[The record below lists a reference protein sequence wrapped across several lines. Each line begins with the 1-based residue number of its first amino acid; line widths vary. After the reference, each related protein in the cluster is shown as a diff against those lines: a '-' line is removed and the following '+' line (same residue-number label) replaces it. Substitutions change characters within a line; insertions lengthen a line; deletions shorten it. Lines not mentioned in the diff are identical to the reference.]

1 MPTCSRVLPVAFM
14 LMASSVVASFAHAE
28 QAPEALRFSIQT
40 FEISGNSLID
50 PRAAQASVQPFTG
63 AERNFADVEQ
73 ARLALQALYEQAG
86 FGAVQVT
93 VPEQEITSGVIRF
106 KVIEARLTGID
117 IQTTPYHDRE
127 NILASIP
134 QLREGRSPN
143 TRALAR
149 SLALSNESTVKQTLV
164 TLNTGAQ
171 PGEIDA
177 KVTIKDASPW
187 RGFVSAENNGSETA
201 GGDWRISAG
210 LSHGNVFNRDHLWA
224 MQAITSAE
232 KPQDVQIFG
241 GYWKMPLPSW
251 GDAIELSGSYANVSG
266 NITAAGGSL
275 AYQAAGYSAGAR
287 YVHNLEPIG
296 DYKHNLSLGQDYRL
310 VETEQKF
317 TPDYLLTPTSIAY
330 GGSRLTQQS
339 NTRFALSVV
348 RNLGLGDR
356 GSDANIAAN
365 GGRDKDYGLIRLS
378 LSHNLFMKGGWDALF
393 SVNGQWTGEPL
404 PGAEDFGVG
413 GAGSV
418 RGFEEREIAG
428 DKGARMGVEIT
439 TPSLFKLSG
448 ASLRLAGFVDYGQVW
463 DDGVDPNI
471 AVASTGLGIRLR
483 IADSALL
490 KVDAAYVFDGGGVR
504 GEELGRIHA
513 SLVWGF

>member
-1 MPTCSRVLPVAFM
+1 MPTCSRTLSAAFM
-14 LMASSVVASFAHAE
+14 LMASSVVAPLAMAAS
-28 QAPEALRFSIQT
+28 APEEQRFSIQA
-40 FEISGNSLID
+40 FEISGNSLIS
-50 PRAAQASVQPFTG
+50 PSAAQAIVQPFAG
-63 AERNFADVEQ
+63 AERSFADIEQ

-93 VPEQEITSGVIRF
+93 VPEQEITRGVIQF
-106 KVIEARLTGID
+106 KVIEAKLTSID
-117 IQTTPYHDRE
+117 VQTTPYHDRE
-127 NILASIP
+127 NILAAMP

-164 TLNTGAQ
+164 TLNTGSQ
-171 PGEIDA
+171 PGEVAA
-177 KVTIKDASPW
+177 KVTVRDASPW
-187 RGFVSAENNGSETA
+187 RGFVSLENNGSESA
-201 GGDWRISAG
+201 GGDWRVSAG

-224 MQAITSAE
+224 LQAITSAE
-232 KPQDVQIFG
+232 KPKDVEILG
-241 GYWKMPLPSW
+241 GYWKIPLPAL

-287 YVHNLEPIG
+287 YVHNLEPVG
-296 DYKHNLSLGQDYRL
+296 DYKHNLSLGQDLRL

-317 TPDYLLTPTSIAY
+317 TPDYLLTPMSLAY
-330 GGSRLTQQS
+330 GGSRLTQES
-339 NTRFALSVV
+339 NTRIALSVV
-348 RNLGLGDR
+348 RNLGQGDR

-365 GGRDKDYGLIRLS
+365 GGRDKDYGLVRLN
-378 LSHNLFMKGGWDALF
+378 LSYNLFMKGGWDALF
-393 SVNGQWTGEPL
+393 SMSGQWTGEPL
-404 PGAEDFGVG
+404 PGAEDFGIG

-418 RGFEEREIAG
+418 RGFEEREFAG

-439 TPSLFKLSG
+439 TPGLKLSG
-448 ASLRLAGFVDYGQVW
+448 GSVRLAGFVDYGQVW

-471 AVASTGLGIRLR
+471 AIASAGVGVRLR
-483 IADSALL
+483 VADAALL
-490 KVDAAYVFDGGGVR
+490 KVDAAYVLDGGGVHDR
-504 GEELGRIHA
+504 DPGRIHA